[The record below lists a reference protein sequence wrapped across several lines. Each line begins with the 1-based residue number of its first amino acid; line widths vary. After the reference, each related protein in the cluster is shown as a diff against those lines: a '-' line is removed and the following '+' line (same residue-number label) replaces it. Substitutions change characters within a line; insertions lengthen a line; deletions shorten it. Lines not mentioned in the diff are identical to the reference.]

1 MFIMNELQKT
11 TEILNKLEELN
22 NAKFNSSEF
31 LSLNNDF
38 NETLKNIILKKNEQN
53 KINFS
58 SEDKKVITDI
68 ILKIENLEAKILPKA
83 DLVNSFSKHTI

>member
-1 MFIMNELQKT
+1 MNELQKT

-38 NETLKNIILKKNEQN
+38 DQTLNTIILKNEQN
-53 KINFS
+53 KINVS

-68 ILKIENLEAKILPKA
+68 ILKIEALEDKILPKA
-83 DLVNSFSKHTI
+83 DLVNSFSKYTI